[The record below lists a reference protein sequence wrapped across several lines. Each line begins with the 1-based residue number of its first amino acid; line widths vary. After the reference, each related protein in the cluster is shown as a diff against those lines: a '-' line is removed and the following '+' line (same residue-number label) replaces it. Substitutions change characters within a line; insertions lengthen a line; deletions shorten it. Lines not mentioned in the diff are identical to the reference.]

1 MICNGYI
8 RNQFP
13 IFKLGRINNEANNK
27 QSDGEKEEQEK
38 RQKEKKERIEK
49 GMENSVFMLFESER
63 DYNV

>member
-1 MICNGYI
+1 MAEGILYLHCC
-8 RNQFP
+8 RNLFS
-13 IFKLGRINNEANNK
+13 GA
-27 QSDGEKEEQEK
+27 SDHGSASMEKEEQEK